1 MIYLT
6 QEQLLTIKEE
16 VEKKFNYYL
25 SKYDSQKYS
34 EDIYIQSKIKFK
46 DPCKVTADD
55 ITQALLWKYG
65 HINKSNY
72 PDDHK
77 KFIRII
83 IDNWPDF
90 YKNSTYTLNNMYD
103 FWKERLKGH
112 QNFVTI
118 AYLIHLIKSD
128 EIQIIDQHNFRAF
141 NYLFLLVNPGHSFTN
156 KPNNLLDLKNYNH
169 FFNQLLDILDL
180 SKGKERDLDKFLM
193 MYGKYNLKERNN
205 NG

>member
-16 VEKKFNYYL
+16 VESKFNYYL
-25 SKYDSQKYS
+25 GKYDSQKYS
-34 EDIYIQSKIKFK
+34 EDIYIQSKINFK
-46 DPCKVTADD
+46 DLYKVNADD

-72 PDDHK
+72 PDAHK
-77 KFIRII
+77 KLIKMI
-83 IDNWPDF
+83 IDNWLDF
-90 YKNSTYTLNNMYD
+90 CKNNTYTLNNMYD

-128 EIQIIDQHNFRAF
+128 EMQIIDQHNFRAF
-141 NYLFLLVNPGHSFTN
+141 NYLVLLVNPGYSFTN
-156 KPNNLLDLKNYNH
+156 KPNKLLDLKNYNH
-169 FFNQLLDILDL
+169 FFYQLLGILDL
-180 SKGKERDLDKFLM
+180 DKNKKRELDKFLM
-193 MYGKYNLKERNN
+193 MYGKYNCKR
-205 NG
+205 